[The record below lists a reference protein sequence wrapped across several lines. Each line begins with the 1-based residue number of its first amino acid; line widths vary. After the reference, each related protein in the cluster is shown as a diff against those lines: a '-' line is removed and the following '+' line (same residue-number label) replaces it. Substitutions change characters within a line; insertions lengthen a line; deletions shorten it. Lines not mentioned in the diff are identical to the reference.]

1 MQARRRGA
9 RLGPDQLWPSVT
21 TSAVPPAWQTW
32 VSGRAAAVWLRR
44 NTRSSPAACHAAPD
58 LSHAKQPAASSA
70 PSPLSHSISF
80 YLCLYLSLLRLRQ
93 TAPEM
98 DLSVVSR
105 GIFEGG
111 LTSKAVF
118 LNLQLEISRIDNS
131 PRLYCQLF
139 ARLHQHTLSVKY
151 VKFH

>member
-1 MQARRRGA
+1 
-9 RLGPDQLWPSVT
+9 
-21 TSAVPPAWQTW
+21 
-32 VSGRAAAVWLRR
+32 
-44 NTRSSPAACHAAPD
+44 
-58 LSHAKQPAASSA
+58 
-70 PSPLSHSISF
+70 
-80 YLCLYLSLLRLRQ
+80 
-93 TAPEM
+93 M

-139 ARLHQHTLSVKY
+139 ARLHQHTLSVKC